1 MSEITYQQA
10 VEQIKNSLDIV
21 DVVSRYVVLKKAG
34 RNYTGL
40 CPFHN
45 EKTPSFVVTPSRQI
59 FKCFGCGEGGDV
71 FTFLMKINNQDFKE
85 VVEEQAFNL
94 GIELSK
100 GSRDTK
106 KYKEE
111 KQRLLDAMEEAKK
124 FFQKNLMKNEAA
136 LEYLEKRGV
145 GEVAIGKFSLGLAPN
160 SSFELK
166 NHLNKLGYTND
177 ELLKAGLLYEKEGNF
192 LDRFK
197 NRIII
202 PITDTSSN
210 TIAFGARAIMAG
222 QNPKYLNSPD
232 SVIYNKSNVLF
243 GLNLAK
249 DFIKQEDAT
258 IIMEGYF
265 DVISA
270 HVAGV
275 QNAVA
280 SCGTALTPQ
289 HIKLIA
295 RYSPSRK
302 IYLAFDSDSAGQ
314 KATKA
319 GAEVIK
325 NIFKS
330 LGDIKQ
336 YDSSYTNDNSN
347 VCEIRVVSQVGGKDP
362 DEFIREFGAQEYK
375 KQIEKAPLL
384 LDYRL
389 NKILETLKDNITPQ
403 EKSEIVLQIAEILS
417 EIQNPVILSDYIKN
431 SAFKLNVEENIL
443 KKQVQSAALKN
454 TDPEAKEVREPVSIK
469 KIENSS
475 DPNYRYK
482 LMEDNLIKLAFV
494 ANSPEKREYFLQ
506 AIKGYKPKNEA
517 NFKIVEAIDKE
528 FSKINNV
535 DELAKKLFLEFYNS
549 KDIQKKLSDEI
560 FSSTEFESLNYENYI
575 QAVNETFERLNNIDD
590 LLKRHELRRKIRDK
604 NLSEDEKMKISTELF
619 KKFETGRMET
629 F

>member
-1 MSEITYQQA
+1 MSEITYGQA

-21 DVVSRYVVLKKAG
+21 DVISKYVVLKKSG
-34 RNYTGL
+34 HNYSGL

-71 FTFLMKINNQDFKE
+71 IAFLMKINNQDFKE
-85 VVEEQAFNL
+85 VIAEQAAVL
-94 GIELSK
+94 GIELPK
-100 GSRDTK
+100 GSKDSSS
-106 KYKEE
+106 KYKQE
-111 KQRLLDAMEEAKK
+111 KERLLNAMDEATKFYHKK
-124 FFQKNLMKNEAA
+124 LLANERA

-145 GEVAIGKFSLGLAPN
+145 GEVAIGKFFLGLAPN
-160 SSFELK
+160 SNFELK
-166 NHLNKLGYTND
+166 EHLREKGYTND
-177 ELLKAGLLYEKEGNF
+177 EMYKAGLLYEKNGDF

-202 PITDTSSN
+202 PIMDVNSN
-210 TIAFGARAIMAG
+210 TIAFGARAIMEG

-232 SVIYNKSNVLF
+232 SSIYNKSNVLF
-243 GLNLAK
+243 GLNRAK
-249 DFIKQEDAT
+249 DYIKQEGSV

-325 NIFKS
+325 NIFSS

-336 YDSSYTNDNSN
+336 YDSSYSDNSDS

-375 KQIEKAPLL
+375 NHIKNAPLF

-389 NKILETLKDNITPQ
+389 NKALEELKNDATPQ
-403 EKSEIVLQIAEILS
+403 QKSITVQQIADILS
-417 EIQNPVILSDYIKN
+417 EIQNPVILSEYIKN
-431 SAFKLNVEENIL
+431 ISFKINLDEEIL
-443 KKQVQSAALKN
+443 KTQIEKSKYKN
-454 TDPEAKEVREPVSIK
+454 ESFEEFEVATPKTQPKYPSK
-469 KIENSS
+469 DLNT
-475 DPNYRYK
+475 RYN
-482 LMEDNLIKLAFV
+482 LMENNLIKLAFV
-494 ANSPEKREYFLQ
+494 ANTPEKKNFYIH
-506 AIKGYKPKNEA
+506 AISTYKAHSEA
-517 NFKIVEAIDKE
+517 NCAIIAAIDKALGE
-528 FSKINNV
+528 INNI
-535 DELAKKLFLEFYNS
+535 DELAKKVFCEFYNN
-549 KDIQKKLSDEI
+549 KDMQKKLSDEI
-560 FSSTEFESLNYENYI
+560 FASAQYENLDYENYI
-575 QAVNETFERLNNIDD
+575 QAVNEIFERLNSISEKLRNYE
-590 LLKRHELRRKIRDK
+590 LKQKIKDST
-604 NLSEDEKMKISTELF
+604 LSESEKRELLF
-619 KKFETGRMET
+619 QQFEANRMET

>member
-1 MSEITYQQA
+1 MSEITYSQA

-21 DVVSRYVVLKKAG
+21 DVISKYVVLKKAG
-34 RNYTGL
+34 HNYSGL

-71 FTFLMKINNQDFKE
+71 LAFLMKINNQNFKE
-85 VVEEQAFNL
+85 VIEEQAAAL
-94 GIELSK
+94 GIELPKSSK
-100 GSRDTK
+100 DSS

-111 KQRLLDAMEEAKK
+111 KERLLGAMDEAMK
-124 FFQKNLMKNEAA
+124 FYHNNLLKNDRA

-145 GEVAIGKFSLGLAPN
+145 GEVAIGKFFLGLAPN
-160 SSFELK
+160 SNFELK
-166 NHLNKLGYTND
+166 EYLREKKYTND
-177 ELLKAGLLYEKEGNF
+177 EMYKAGLLYEKNGDF

-202 PITDTSSN
+202 PIMDVNSN
-210 TIAFGARAIMAG
+210 TIAFGARAIMDG

-232 SVIYNKSNVLF
+232 SSIYNKSSVLF
-243 GLNLAK
+243 GLNRAK
-249 DFIKQEDAT
+249 DYIKQEDSVV
-258 IIMEGYF
+258 IMEGYF

-270 HVAGV
+270 HCAGV

-325 NIFKS
+325 NIFSS

-336 YDSSYTNDNSN
+336 YDSSYSENSDS
-347 VCEIRVVSQVGGKDP
+347 VCEIHVVSQIGGKDP

-375 KQIEKAPLL
+375 KHIQNAPLF

-389 NKILETLKDNITPQ
+389 DKTLKDIKDDITPQ
-403 EKSEIVLQIAEILS
+403 EKSEVVQQIADILS
-417 EIQNPVILSDYIKN
+417 EIQNPVILSDYIRNTSYKIN
-431 SAFKLNVEENIL
+431 IDEEIL
-443 KKQVQSAALKN
+443 KNQVQKAKRKAMLPQGEVDISQNVQKTSNRAAKDLN
-454 TDPEAKEVREPVSIK
+454 T
-469 KIENSS
+469 
-475 DPNYRYK
+475 RYT
-482 LMEDNLIKLAFV
+482 LMENNLIKLAFV
-494 ANSPEKREYFLQ
+494 ANTPEKRNFYSH
-506 AIKGYKPKNEA
+506 AISTYKPKNEA
-517 NFKIVEAIDKE
+517 NLKIITSIDNALRE
-528 FSKINNV
+528 VNNI
-535 DELAKKLFLEFYNS
+535 DELAKKLFCEFYNS
-549 KDIQKKLSDEI
+549 TDIQQKLSDEI
-560 FSSTEFESLNYENYI
+560 FSSTEYENLNYENYI
-575 QAVNETFERLNNIDD
+575 QAVNETFERLNNIDNK
-590 LLKRHELRRKIRDK
+590 LKKHELRQKIKDK
-604 NLSEDEKMKISTELF
+604 SLSEDEKLKILF
-619 KKFETGRMET
+619 KQFEANRMET
-629 F
+629 P

>member
-1 MSEITYQQA
+1 MSEITYGQA

-21 DVVSRYVVLKKAG
+21 DVISKYVVLKKSG
-34 RNYTGL
+34 HNYSGL

-71 FTFLMKINNQDFKE
+71 IAFLMKINNQDFKE
-85 VVEEQAFNL
+85 VIAEQAAVL
-94 GIELSK
+94 VIELPK
-100 GSRDTK
+100 GSKDSSS
-106 KYKEE
+106 KYKQE
-111 KQRLLDAMEEAKK
+111 KERLLNAMDEATKFYHKK
-124 FFQKNLMKNEAA
+124 LLANERA

-145 GEVAIGKFSLGLAPN
+145 GEVAIGKFFLGLAPN
-160 SSFELK
+160 SNFELK
-166 NHLNKLGYTND
+166 EHLREKGYTND
-177 ELLKAGLLYEKEGNF
+177 EMYKAGLLYEKNGDF

-202 PITDTSSN
+202 PIMDVNSN
-210 TIAFGARAIMAG
+210 TIAFGARAIMEG

-232 SVIYNKSNVLF
+232 SSIYNKSNVLF
-243 GLNLAK
+243 GLNRAK
-249 DFIKQEDAT
+249 DYIKQEDSV

-325 NIFKS
+325 NIFSS

-336 YDSSYTNDNSN
+336 YDSSYSDNSDS

-375 KQIEKAPLL
+375 NHIKNAPLF

-389 NKILETLKDNITPQ
+389 NKALEELKNDATPQ
-403 EKSEIVLQIAEILS
+403 QKSITVQQIADILS
-417 EIQNPVILSDYIKN
+417 EIQNPVILSEYIKN
-431 SAFKLNVEENIL
+431 ISFKINLDEEIL
-443 KKQVQSAALKN
+443 KTQIEKSKYKN
-454 TDPEAKEVREPVSIK
+454 ESFEEFEVATPKTQPKYPSK
-469 KIENSS
+469 DLNT
-475 DPNYRYK
+475 RYN
-482 LMEDNLIKLAFV
+482 LMENNLIKLAFV
-494 ANSPEKREYFLQ
+494 ANTPEKKNFYIH
-506 AIKGYKPKNEA
+506 AISTYKAHSEA
-517 NFKIVEAIDKE
+517 NCAIIAAIDKALGE
-528 FSKINNV
+528 INNI
-535 DELAKKLFLEFYNS
+535 DELAKKVFCEFYNN
-549 KDIQKKLSDEI
+549 KDMQKKLSDEI
-560 FSSTEFESLNYENYI
+560 FASAQYENLDYENYI
-575 QAVNETFERLNNIDD
+575 QAVNEIFERLNSISEKLRNYE
-590 LLKRHELRRKIRDK
+590 LKQKIKDST
-604 NLSEDEKMKISTELF
+604 LSESEKRELLF
-619 KKFETGRMET
+619 QQFEANRMET

>member
-1 MSEITYQQA
+1 MSEITYGQA

-21 DVVSRYVVLKKAG
+21 DVISKYVVLKKSG
-34 RNYTGL
+34 HNYSGL

-71 FTFLMKINNQDFKE
+71 IAFLMKINNQDFKE
-85 VVEEQAFNL
+85 VIAEQAAVL
-94 GIELSK
+94 GIELPK
-100 GSRDTK
+100 GSKDSSS
-106 KYKEE
+106 KYKQE
-111 KQRLLDAMEEAKK
+111 KERLLNVMDEATKFYHKK
-124 FFQKNLMKNEAA
+124 LLANERA

-145 GEVAIGKFSLGLAPN
+145 GEVAIGKFFLGLAPN
-160 SSFELK
+160 SNFELK
-166 NHLNKLGYTND
+166 EHLREKGYTND
-177 ELLKAGLLYEKEGNF
+177 EMYKAGLLYEKNGDF

-202 PITDTSSN
+202 PIMDVNSN
-210 TIAFGARAIMAG
+210 TIAFGARAIMEG

-232 SVIYNKSNVLF
+232 SSIYNKSNVLF
-243 GLNLAK
+243 GLNRAK
-249 DFIKQEDAT
+249 DYIKQEDSV

-325 NIFKS
+325 NIFS
-330 LGDIKQ
+330 NLGDIKQ
-336 YDSSYTNDNSN
+336 YDSSYSDNSDS

-375 KQIEKAPLL
+375 NHIKNAPLF

-389 NKILETLKDNITPQ
+389 NKALEELKNDATPQ
-403 EKSEIVLQIAEILS
+403 QKSITVQQIADILS
-417 EIQNPVILSDYIKN
+417 EIQNPVILSEYIKN
-431 SAFKLNVEENIL
+431 ISFKINLDEEIL
-443 KKQVQSAALKN
+443 KTQIEKSKYKN
-454 TDPEAKEVREPVSIK
+454 ESFEEFEVATPKTQPKYPSK
-469 KIENSS
+469 DLNT
-475 DPNYRYK
+475 RYN
-482 LMEDNLIKLAFV
+482 LMENNLIKLAFV
-494 ANSPEKREYFLQ
+494 ANTPEKKNFYIH
-506 AIKGYKPKNEA
+506 AISTYKAHSEA
-517 NFKIVEAIDKE
+517 NCAIIAAIDKALGE
-528 FSKINNV
+528 INNI
-535 DELAKKLFLEFYNS
+535 DELAKKVFCEFYNN
-549 KDIQKKLSDEI
+549 KDMQKKLSDEI
-560 FSSTEFESLNYENYI
+560 FASAQYENLDYENYI
-575 QAVNETFERLNNIDD
+575 QAVNEIFERLNSISEKLRNYE
-590 LLKRHELRRKIRDK
+590 LKQKIKDST
-604 NLSEDEKMKISTELF
+604 LSESEKRELLF
-619 KKFETGRMET
+619 QQFEANRMET

>member
-1 MSEITYQQA
+1 MSEISYSRA

-21 DVVSRYVVLKKAG
+21 DVISKYVVLKKAG
-34 RNYTGL
+34 HNYSGL

-71 FTFLMKINNQDFKE
+71 LAFLMKINNQNFKE
-85 VVEEQAFNL
+85 VIEEQAAAL
-94 GIELSK
+94 GIELPRASK
-100 GSRDTK
+100 DSL

-111 KQRLLDAMEEAKK
+111 KERLLGAMDEAMK
-124 FFQKNLMKNEAA
+124 FYHQNLLKNERA

-145 GEVAIGKFSLGLAPN
+145 TEVAIGKFFLGLAPN
-160 SSFELK
+160 SNFELK
-166 NHLNKLGYTND
+166 EYLREKKYTND
-177 ELLKAGLLYEKEGNF
+177 EMYKAGLLYEKNGDF

-202 PITDTSSN
+202 PIMDINSN
-210 TIAFGARAIMAG
+210 TIAFGARAIMEG

-232 SVIYNKSNVLF
+232 STIYNKSSVLF
-243 GLNLAK
+243 GLNRAK
-249 DFIKQEDAT
+249 DYIKQEDSI

-270 HVAGV
+270 HCAGV

-314 KATKA
+314 KATNA

-325 NIFKS
+325 NIFAN

-336 YDSSYTNDNSN
+336 YDSSYGDNENS
-347 VCEIRVVSQVGGKDP
+347 VCEIHVVSQVGGKDP

-375 KQIEKAPLL
+375 NHIKNAPLF

-389 NKILETLKDNITPQ
+389 NKELEQISPDITPQ
-403 EKSEIVLQIAEILS
+403 EKSEKVQQIADILS
-417 EIQNPVILSDYIKN
+417 EIQNPVILSDYTRNTSYKLNIEEEILKNQVQKAKYKN
-431 SAFKLNVEENIL
+431 SMPDEEYSSNPVQKTPNRQAKDLN
-443 KKQVQSAALKN
+443 
-454 TDPEAKEVREPVSIK
+454 T
-469 KIENSS
+469 
-475 DPNYRYK
+475 RYT
-482 LMEDNLIKLAFV
+482 LMENNLIKLAFV
-494 ANSPEKREYFLQ
+494 ANTPEKRNFYSH
-506 AIKGYKPKNEA
+506 AISAYKAKDEA
-517 NFKIVEAIDKE
+517 NFKIITSIDNALRE
-528 FSKINNV
+528 VNNI
-535 DELAKKLFLEFYNS
+535 DELAKKLFCEFYNS
-549 KDIQKKLSDEI
+549 TDIQQKLSDEI
-560 FSSTEFESLNYENYI
+560 FSSAEYENLDYENYI
-575 QAVNETFERLNNIDD
+575 QAVNETFERLNNINSR
-590 LLKRHELRRKIRDK
+590 LKKHELRQKIKDK
-604 NLSEDEKMKISTELF
+604 SLSEDEKLKILF
-619 KKFETGRMET
+619 KQFEANRMET
-629 F
+629 L

>member
-1 MSEITYQQA
+1 MSEISYSRA

-21 DVVSRYVVLKKAG
+21 DVISKYVVLKKAG
-34 RNYTGL
+34 HNYSGL

-71 FTFLMKINNQDFKE
+71 LAFLMKINNQNFKE
-85 VVEEQAFNL
+85 VIEEQAAAL
-94 GIELSK
+94 GIELPRASK
-100 GSRDTK
+100 DSL

-111 KQRLLDAMEEAKK
+111 KERLLGAMDEAMK
-124 FFQKNLMKNEAA
+124 FYHQNLLKNERA

-145 GEVAIGKFSLGLAPN
+145 TEVAIGKFFLGLAPN
-160 SSFELK
+160 SNFELK
-166 NHLNKLGYTND
+166 EYLREKKYTND
-177 ELLKAGLLYEKEGNF
+177 EMYKAGLLYEKNGDF

-202 PITDTSSN
+202 PIMDINSN
-210 TIAFGARAIMAG
+210 TIAFGARAIMEG

-232 SVIYNKSNVLF
+232 STIYNKSSVLF
-243 GLNLAK
+243 GLNRAK
-249 DFIKQEDAT
+249 DYIKQEDSV

-270 HVAGV
+270 HCAGV

-314 KATKA
+314 KATNA

-325 NIFKS
+325 NIFAN

-336 YDSSYTNDNSN
+336 YDSSYGDNENS
-347 VCEIRVVSQVGGKDP
+347 VCEIHVVSQVGGKDP

-375 KQIEKAPLL
+375 NHIKNAPLF

-389 NKILETLKDNITPQ
+389 NKELEQISPDITPQ
-403 EKSEIVLQIAEILS
+403 EKSEKVQQIADILS
-417 EIQNPVILSDYIKN
+417 EIQNPVILSDYIRNTSYKLNIEEEILKNQVQKAKYKN
-431 SAFKLNVEENIL
+431 SMPDEEYSSNPVQKTPSRQAKDLN
-443 KKQVQSAALKN
+443 
-454 TDPEAKEVREPVSIK
+454 T
-469 KIENSS
+469 
-475 DPNYRYK
+475 RYT
-482 LMEDNLIKLAFV
+482 LMENNLIKLAFV
-494 ANSPEKREYFLQ
+494 ANTPEKRNFYSH
-506 AIKGYKPKNEA
+506 AISAYKAKDEA
-517 NFKIVEAIDKE
+517 NFKIITSIDNALRE
-528 FSKINNV
+528 VNNI
-535 DELAKKLFLEFYNS
+535 DELAKKLFCEFYNS
-549 KDIQKKLSDEI
+549 TDIQQKLSDEI
-560 FSSTEFESLNYENYI
+560 FSSAEYENLDYENYI
-575 QAVNETFERLNNIDD
+575 QAVNETFERLNNINDR
-590 LLKRHELRRKIRDK
+590 LKKHELRQKIKDK
-604 NLSEDEKMKISTELF
+604 SLSEDEKLKILF
-619 KKFETGRMET
+619 KQFEANRMET
-629 F
+629 L

>member
-1 MSEITYQQA
+1 MSEITYGQA

-21 DVVSRYVVLKKAG
+21 DVISKYVVLKKSG
-34 RNYTGL
+34 HNYSGL

-71 FTFLMKINNQDFKE
+71 IAFLMKINNQDFKE
-85 VVEEQAFNL
+85 VIAEQAAVL
-94 GIELSK
+94 GIELPK
-100 GSRDTK
+100 GSKDSSS
-106 KYKEE
+106 KYKQE
-111 KQRLLDAMEEAKK
+111 KERLLNAMDEATKFYHKK
-124 FFQKNLMKNEAA
+124 LLANERA

-145 GEVAIGKFSLGLAPN
+145 GEVAIGKFFLGLAPN
-160 SSFELK
+160 SNFELK
-166 NHLNKLGYTND
+166 EHLREKGYTND
-177 ELLKAGLLYEKEGNF
+177 EMYKAGLLYEKNGDF

-202 PITDTSSN
+202 PIMDVNSN
-210 TIAFGARAIMAG
+210 TIAFGARAIMEG

-232 SVIYNKSNVLF
+232 SSIYNKSNVLF
-243 GLNLAK
+243 GLNRAK
-249 DFIKQEDAT
+249 DYIKQEDSV

-325 NIFKS
+325 NIFSS

-336 YDSSYTNDNSN
+336 YDSSYSDNSDS

-375 KQIEKAPLL
+375 NHIKNAPLF

-389 NKILETLKDNITPQ
+389 NKALEELKNDATPQ
-403 EKSEIVLQIAEILS
+403 QKSITVQQIADILS
-417 EIQNPVILSDYIKN
+417 EIQNPVILSEYIKN
-431 SAFKLNVEENIL
+431 ISFKINLDEEIL
-443 KKQVQSAALKN
+443 KTQIEKSKYKN
-454 TDPEAKEVREPVSIK
+454 ESFEKFEVATPKTQPKYPSK
-469 KIENSS
+469 DLNT
-475 DPNYRYK
+475 RYN
-482 LMEDNLIKLAFV
+482 LMENNLIKLAFV
-494 ANSPEKREYFLQ
+494 ANTPEKKNFYIH
-506 AIKGYKPKNEA
+506 AISTYKAHSEA
-517 NFKIVEAIDKE
+517 NCAIIAAIDKAFGE
-528 FSKINNV
+528 INNI
-535 DELAKKLFLEFYNS
+535 DELAKKVFCEFYNN
-549 KDIQKKLSDEI
+549 KDMQKKLSDEI
-560 FSSTEFESLNYENYI
+560 FASAQYENLDYENYI
-575 QAVNETFERLNNIDD
+575 QAVNEIFERLNSISEKLRNYE
-590 LLKRHELRRKIRDK
+590 LKQKIKDST
-604 NLSEDEKMKISTELF
+604 LSESEKRELLF
-619 KKFETGRMET
+619 QQFEANRMET

>member
-1 MSEITYQQA
+1 MSEISYSRA

-21 DVVSRYVVLKKAG
+21 DVISKYVVLKKAG
-34 RNYTGL
+34 HNYSGL

-71 FTFLMKINNQDFKE
+71 LAFLMKINNQNFKE
-85 VVEEQAFNL
+85 VIEEQAAAL
-94 GIELSK
+94 GIELPRASK
-100 GSRDTK
+100 DSL

-111 KQRLLDAMEEAKK
+111 KERLLGAMDEAMK
-124 FFQKNLMKNEAA
+124 FYHQNLLKNERA

-145 GEVAIGKFSLGLAPN
+145 TEVAIGKFFLGLAPN
-160 SSFELK
+160 SNFELK
-166 NHLNKLGYTND
+166 EYLREKKYTND
-177 ELLKAGLLYEKEGNF
+177 EMYKAGLLYEKNGDF

-202 PITDTSSN
+202 PIMDINSN
-210 TIAFGARAIMAG
+210 TIAFGARAIMEG

-232 SVIYNKSNVLF
+232 STIYNKSSVLF
-243 GLNLAK
+243 GLNRAK
-249 DFIKQEDAT
+249 DYIKQEDSV

-270 HVAGV
+270 HCAGV

-314 KATKA
+314 KATNA

-325 NIFKS
+325 NIFAN

-336 YDSSYTNDNSN
+336 YDSSYGDNENS
-347 VCEIRVVSQVGGKDP
+347 VCEIHVVSQVGGKDP

-375 KQIEKAPLL
+375 NHIKNAPLF

-389 NKILETLKDNITPQ
+389 NKELEQISPDITPQ
-403 EKSEIVLQIAEILS
+403 EKSEKVQQIADILS
-417 EIQNPVILSDYIKN
+417 EIQNPVILSDYIRNTSYKLNIEEEILKNQVQKAKYKN
-431 SAFKLNVEENIL
+431 SMPDEEYSSNPVQKTPSRQAKDLN
-443 KKQVQSAALKN
+443 
-454 TDPEAKEVREPVSIK
+454 T
-469 KIENSS
+469 
-475 DPNYRYK
+475 RYT
-482 LMEDNLIKLAFV
+482 LMENNLIKLAFV
-494 ANSPEKREYFLQ
+494 ANTPEKRNFYSH
-506 AIKGYKPKNEA
+506 AISAYKAKDEA
-517 NFKIVEAIDKE
+517 NFKIITSIDNALRE
-528 FSKINNV
+528 VNNI
-535 DELAKKLFLEFYNS
+535 DELAKKLFCEFYNS
-549 KDIQKKLSDEI
+549 TDIQQKLSDEI
-560 FSSTEFESLNYENYI
+560 FSSAEYENLDYENYI
-575 QAVNETFERLNNIDD
+575 QAVNETFERLNNINNR
-590 LLKRHELRRKIRDK
+590 LKKHELRQKIKDK
-604 NLSEDEKMKISTELF
+604 SLSEDEKLKILF
-619 KKFETGRMET
+619 KQFEANRMET
-629 F
+629 L

>member
-1 MSEITYQQA
+1 MSEITYGQA

-21 DVVSRYVVLKKAG
+21 DVISKYVVLKKSG
-34 RNYTGL
+34 HNYSGL

-71 FTFLMKINNQDFKE
+71 IAFLMKINNQDFKE
-85 VVEEQAFNL
+85 VIEEQAAVL
-94 GIELSK
+94 GIELPK
-100 GSRDTK
+100 GSKDSSS
-106 KYKEE
+106 KYKQE
-111 KQRLLDAMEEAKK
+111 KEHLLNAMDEATKFYHKK
-124 FFQKNLMKNEAA
+124 LLANERA

-145 GEVAIGKFSLGLAPN
+145 GEVAIGKFFLGLAPN
-160 SSFELK
+160 SNFELK
-166 NHLNKLGYTND
+166 EHLREKGYTND
-177 ELLKAGLLYEKEGNF
+177 EMYKAGLLYEKNGDF

-202 PITDTSSN
+202 PIMDVNSN
-210 TIAFGARAIMAG
+210 TIAFGARAIMEG

-232 SVIYNKSNVLF
+232 SSIYNKSNVLF
-243 GLNLAK
+243 GLNRAK
-249 DFIKQEDAT
+249 DYIKQEDSV

-325 NIFKS
+325 NIFSS

-336 YDSSYTNDNSN
+336 YDSSYSDNSDS

-375 KQIEKAPLL
+375 NHIKNAPLF

-389 NKILETLKDNITPQ
+389 NKALEELKNDATPQ
-403 EKSEIVLQIAEILS
+403 QKSITVQQIADILS
-417 EIQNPVILSDYIKN
+417 EIQNPVILSEYIKN
-431 SAFKLNVEENIL
+431 ISFKINLDEEIL
-443 KKQVQSAALKN
+443 KTQIEKSKYKN
-454 TDPEAKEVREPVSIK
+454 ESFEEFEVATPKTQPKYPSK
-469 KIENSS
+469 DLNT
-475 DPNYRYK
+475 RYN
-482 LMEDNLIKLAFV
+482 LMENNLIKLAFV
-494 ANSPEKREYFLQ
+494 ANTPEKKNFYIH
-506 AIKGYKPKNEA
+506 AISTYKAHSEA
-517 NFKIVEAIDKE
+517 NCAIIAAIDKALGE
-528 FSKINNV
+528 INNI
-535 DELAKKLFLEFYNS
+535 DELAKKVFCEFYNN
-549 KDIQKKLSDEI
+549 KDMQKKLSDEI
-560 FSSTEFESLNYENYI
+560 FASAQYENLDYENYI
-575 QAVNETFERLNNIDD
+575 QAVNEIFERLNSISEKLRNYE
-590 LLKRHELRRKIRDK
+590 LKQKIKDST
-604 NLSEDEKMKISTELF
+604 LSESEKRELLF
-619 KKFETGRMET
+619 QQFEANRMET

>member
-1 MSEITYQQA
+1 MSEISYSRA

-21 DVVSRYVVLKKAG
+21 DVISKYVVLKKAG
-34 RNYTGL
+34 HNYSGL

-71 FTFLMKINNQDFKE
+71 LAFLMKINNQNFKE
-85 VVEEQAFNL
+85 VIEEQAAAL
-94 GIELSK
+94 GIELPRASK
-100 GSRDTK
+100 DSL

-111 KQRLLDAMEEAKK
+111 KERLLGAMDEAMK
-124 FFQKNLMKNEAA
+124 FYHQNLLKNERA

-145 GEVAIGKFSLGLAPN
+145 TEVAIGKFFLGLAPN
-160 SSFELK
+160 SNFELK
-166 NHLNKLGYTND
+166 EYLREKKYTND
-177 ELLKAGLLYEKEGNF
+177 EMYKAGLLYEKNGDF

-202 PITDTSSN
+202 PIMDINSN
-210 TIAFGARAIMAG
+210 TIAFGARAIMEG

-232 SVIYNKSNVLF
+232 STIYNKSSVLF
-243 GLNLAK
+243 GLNRAK
-249 DFIKQEDAT
+249 DYIKQEDSV

-270 HVAGV
+270 HCAGV

-314 KATKA
+314 KATNA

-325 NIFKS
+325 NIFAN

-336 YDSSYTNDNSN
+336 YDSSYGDNENS
-347 VCEIRVVSQVGGKDP
+347 VCEIHVVSQVGGKDP

-375 KQIEKAPLL
+375 NHIKNAPLF

-389 NKILETLKDNITPQ
+389 NKELEQISPDITPQ
-403 EKSEIVLQIAEILS
+403 EKSEKVQQIADILS
-417 EIQNPVILSDYIKN
+417 EIQNPVILSDYIRNTSYKLNIEEEILKNQVQKAKYKN
-431 SAFKLNVEENIL
+431 SMPDEEYSSNPVQKTPSRQAKDLN
-443 KKQVQSAALKN
+443 
-454 TDPEAKEVREPVSIK
+454 T
-469 KIENSS
+469 
-475 DPNYRYK
+475 RYT
-482 LMEDNLIKLAFV
+482 LMENNLIKLAFV
-494 ANSPEKREYFLQ
+494 ANTPEKRNFYSH
-506 AIKGYKPKNEA
+506 AISAYKAKDEA
-517 NFKIVEAIDKE
+517 NFKIITSIDNALRE
-528 FSKINNV
+528 VNNI
-535 DELAKKLFLEFYNS
+535 DELAKKLFCEFYNS
-549 KDIQKKLSDEI
+549 TDIQQKLSDEI
-560 FSSTEFESLNYENYI
+560 FSSTEYENLDYENYI
-575 QAVNETFERLNNIDD
+575 QAVNETFERLNNINDR
-590 LLKRHELRRKIRDK
+590 LKKHELRQKIKDK
-604 NLSEDEKMKISTELF
+604 SLSEDEKLKILF
-619 KKFETGRMET
+619 KQFEANRMET
-629 F
+629 L

>member
-1 MSEITYQQA
+1 MSEITYGQA

-21 DVVSRYVVLKKAG
+21 DVISKYVVLKKSG
-34 RNYTGL
+34 HNYSGL

-71 FTFLMKINNQDFKE
+71 IAFLMKINNQDFKE
-85 VVEEQAFNL
+85 VIAEQAAAL
-94 GIELSK
+94 GIELPK
-100 GSRDTK
+100 GSKDSSS
-106 KYKEE
+106 KYKQE
-111 KQRLLDAMEEAKK
+111 KERLLNAMDEATKFYHKK
-124 FFQKNLMKNEAA
+124 LLANERA

-145 GEVAIGKFSLGLAPN
+145 GEVAIGKFFLGLAPN
-160 SSFELK
+160 SNFELK
-166 NHLNKLGYTND
+166 EHLREKGYTND
-177 ELLKAGLLYEKEGNF
+177 EMYKAGLLYEKNGDF

-202 PITDTSSN
+202 PIMDVNSN
-210 TIAFGARAIMAG
+210 TIAFGARAIMEG

-232 SVIYNKSNVLF
+232 SSIYNKSNVLF
-243 GLNLAK
+243 GLNRAK
-249 DFIKQEDAT
+249 DYIKQEDSV

-325 NIFKS
+325 NIFSS

-336 YDSSYTNDNSN
+336 YDSSYSDNSDS

-375 KQIEKAPLL
+375 NHIKNAPLF

-389 NKILETLKDNITPQ
+389 NKALEELKNDATPQ
-403 EKSEIVLQIAEILS
+403 QKSITVQQIADILS
-417 EIQNPVILSDYIKN
+417 EIQNPVILSEYIKN
-431 SAFKLNVEENIL
+431 ISFKINLDEEIL
-443 KKQVQSAALKN
+443 KTQ
-454 TDPEAKEVREPVSIK
+454 IK
-469 KIENSS
+469 KSKYKNESFEEFEVATPKTQPKYPSKDLNT
-475 DPNYRYK
+475 RYN
-482 LMEDNLIKLAFV
+482 LMENNLIKLAFV
-494 ANSPEKREYFLQ
+494 ANTPEKKNFYIH
-506 AIKGYKPKNEA
+506 AISTYKAHSEA
-517 NFKIVEAIDKE
+517 NCAIIAAIDKALGE
-528 FSKINNV
+528 INNI
-535 DELAKKLFLEFYNS
+535 DELAKKVFCEFYNN
-549 KDIQKKLSDEI
+549 KDMQKKLSDEI
-560 FSSTEFESLNYENYI
+560 FASAQYENLDYENYI
-575 QAVNETFERLNNIDD
+575 QAVNEIFERLNSISEKLRNYE
-590 LLKRHELRRKIRDK
+590 LKQKIKDST
-604 NLSEDEKMKISTELF
+604 LSESEKRELLF
-619 KKFETGRMET
+619 QQFEANRMET

>member
-1 MSEITYQQA
+1 MSEISYSRA

-21 DVVSRYVVLKKAG
+21 DVISKYVVLKKAG
-34 RNYTGL
+34 HNYSGL

-71 FTFLMKINNQDFKE
+71 LAFLMKINNQNFKE
-85 VVEEQAFNL
+85 VIEEQAAAL
-94 GIELSK
+94 GIELPRASK
-100 GSRDTK
+100 DSL

-111 KQRLLDAMEEAKK
+111 KERLLGAMDEAMK
-124 FFQKNLMKNEAA
+124 FYHQNLLKNERA

-145 GEVAIGKFSLGLAPN
+145 TEVAIGKFFLGLAPN
-160 SSFELK
+160 SNFELK
-166 NHLNKLGYTND
+166 EYLREKKYTND
-177 ELLKAGLLYEKEGNF
+177 EMYKAGLLYEKNGDF

-202 PITDTSSN
+202 PIMDINSN
-210 TIAFGARAIMAG
+210 TIAFGARAIMEG

-232 SVIYNKSNVLF
+232 STIYNKSSVLF
-243 GLNLAK
+243 GLNRAK
-249 DFIKQEDAT
+249 DYIKQEDSV

-270 HVAGV
+270 HCAGV

-314 KATKA
+314 KATNA

-325 NIFKS
+325 NIFAN

-336 YDSSYTNDNSN
+336 YDSSYGDNENS
-347 VCEIRVVSQVGGKDP
+347 VCEIHVVSQVGGKDP

-375 KQIEKAPLL
+375 NHIKNAPLF

-389 NKILETLKDNITPQ
+389 NKELEQISPDITPQ
-403 EKSEIVLQIAEILS
+403 EKSEKVQQIADILS
-417 EIQNPVILSDYIKN
+417 EIQNPVILSDYIRNTSYKLNIEEEILKNQVQKAKYKN
-431 SAFKLNVEENIL
+431 SMPDEEYSSNTVQKTPNRQAKDLN
-443 KKQVQSAALKN
+443 
-454 TDPEAKEVREPVSIK
+454 T
-469 KIENSS
+469 
-475 DPNYRYK
+475 RYT
-482 LMEDNLIKLAFV
+482 LMENNLIKLAFV
-494 ANSPEKREYFLQ
+494 ANTPEKRNFYSH
-506 AIKGYKPKNEA
+506 AISAYKAKDEA
-517 NFKIVEAIDKE
+517 NFKIITSIDNALRE
-528 FSKINNV
+528 VNNI
-535 DELAKKLFLEFYNS
+535 DELAKKLFCEFYNS
-549 KDIQKKLSDEI
+549 TDIQQKLSDEI
-560 FSSTEFESLNYENYI
+560 FSSAEYENLDYENYI
-575 QAVNETFERLNNIDD
+575 QAVNETFERLNNINNR
-590 LLKRHELRRKIRDK
+590 LKKHELRQKIKDK
-604 NLSEDEKMKISTELF
+604 SLSEDEKLKILF
-619 KKFETGRMET
+619 KQFEANRMET
-629 F
+629 L

>member
-1 MSEITYQQA
+1 MSEISYSRA

-21 DVVSRYVVLKKAG
+21 DVISKYVVLKKAG
-34 RNYTGL
+34 HNYSGL

-71 FTFLMKINNQDFKE
+71 LAFLMKINNQNFKE
-85 VVEEQAFNL
+85 VIEEQAAAL
-94 GIELSK
+94 GIELPRASK
-100 GSRDTK
+100 DSL

-111 KQRLLDAMEEAKK
+111 KERLLGAMDEAMK
-124 FFQKNLMKNEAA
+124 FYHQNLLKNERA

-145 GEVAIGKFSLGLAPN
+145 TEVAIGKFFLGLAPN
-160 SSFELK
+160 SNFELK
-166 NHLNKLGYTND
+166 EYLREKKYTND
-177 ELLKAGLLYEKEGNF
+177 EMYKAGLLYEKNGDF

-202 PITDTSSN
+202 PIMDINSN
-210 TIAFGARAIMAG
+210 TIAFGARAIMEG

-232 SVIYNKSNVLF
+232 STIYNKSSVLF
-243 GLNLAK
+243 GLNRAK
-249 DFIKQEDAT
+249 DYIKQEDSV

-270 HVAGV
+270 HCAGV

-314 KATKA
+314 KATNA

-325 NIFKS
+325 NIFAN

-336 YDSSYTNDNSN
+336 YDSSYGDNENS
-347 VCEIRVVSQVGGKDP
+347 VCEIHVVSQVGGKDP

-375 KQIEKAPLL
+375 NHIKNAPLF

-389 NKILETLKDNITPQ
+389 NKELEQISPDITPQ
-403 EKSEIVLQIAEILS
+403 EKSEKVQQIADILS
-417 EIQNPVILSDYIKN
+417 EIQNPVILSDYIRNTSYKLNIEEEILKNQVQKAKYKN
-431 SAFKLNVEENIL
+431 SMPDEEYSSNPVQKTPNRQAKDLN
-443 KKQVQSAALKN
+443 
-454 TDPEAKEVREPVSIK
+454 T
-469 KIENSS
+469 
-475 DPNYRYK
+475 RYT
-482 LMEDNLIKLAFV
+482 LMENNLIKLAFV
-494 ANSPEKREYFLQ
+494 ANTPEKRNFYSH
-506 AIKGYKPKNEA
+506 AISAYKAKDEA
-517 NFKIVEAIDKE
+517 NFKIITSIDNALRE
-528 FSKINNV
+528 VNNI
-535 DELAKKLFLEFYNS
+535 DELAKKLFCEFYNS
-549 KDIQKKLSDEI
+549 TDIQQKLSDEI
-560 FSSTEFESLNYENYI
+560 FSSTEYENLDYENYI
-575 QAVNETFERLNNIDD
+575 QAVNETFERLNNINNR
-590 LLKRHELRRKIRDK
+590 LKKHELRQKIKDK
-604 NLSEDEKMKISTELF
+604 SLSEDEKLKILF
-619 KKFETGRMET
+619 KQFEANRMET
-629 F
+629 L

>member
-1 MSEITYQQA
+1 MSEISYSRA

-21 DVVSRYVVLKKAG
+21 DVISKYVVLKKAG
-34 RNYTGL
+34 HNYSGL

-71 FTFLMKINNQDFKE
+71 LAFLMKINNQNFKE
-85 VVEEQAFNL
+85 VIEEQAAAL
-94 GIELSK
+94 GIELPRASK
-100 GSRDTK
+100 DSL

-111 KQRLLDAMEEAKK
+111 KERLLGAMDEAMK
-124 FFQKNLMKNEAA
+124 FYHQNLLKNERA

-145 GEVAIGKFSLGLAPN
+145 TEVAIGKFFLGLAPN
-160 SSFELK
+160 SNFELK
-166 NHLNKLGYTND
+166 EYLREKKYTND
-177 ELLKAGLLYEKEGNF
+177 EMYKAGLLYEKNGDF

-202 PITDTSSN
+202 PIMDINSN
-210 TIAFGARAIMAG
+210 TIAFGARAIMEG

-232 SVIYNKSNVLF
+232 STIYNKSSVLF
-243 GLNLAK
+243 GLNRAK
-249 DFIKQEDAT
+249 DYIKQEDSV

-270 HVAGV
+270 HCAGV

-314 KATKA
+314 KATNA

-325 NIFKS
+325 NIFAN

-336 YDSSYTNDNSN
+336 YDSSYGDNENS
-347 VCEIRVVSQVGGKDP
+347 VCEIHVVSQVGGKDP

-375 KQIEKAPLL
+375 NHIKNAPLF

-389 NKILETLKDNITPQ
+389 NKELEQISPDITPQ
-403 EKSEIVLQIAEILS
+403 EKSEKVQQIADILS
-417 EIQNPVILSDYIKN
+417 EIQNPVILSDYTRNTSYKLNIEEEILKNQVQKAKYKN
-431 SAFKLNVEENIL
+431 SMPDEEYSSNPVQKTPNRQAKDLN
-443 KKQVQSAALKN
+443 
-454 TDPEAKEVREPVSIK
+454 T
-469 KIENSS
+469 
-475 DPNYRYK
+475 RYT
-482 LMEDNLIKLAFV
+482 LMENNLIKLAFV
-494 ANSPEKREYFLQ
+494 ANTPEKRNFYSH
-506 AIKGYKPKNEA
+506 AISAYKAKDEA
-517 NFKIVEAIDKE
+517 NFKIITSIDNALRE
-528 FSKINNV
+528 VNNI
-535 DELAKKLFLEFYNS
+535 DELAKKLFCEFYNS
-549 KDIQKKLSDEI
+549 TDIQQKLSDEI
-560 FSSTEFESLNYENYI
+560 FSSAEYENLDYENYI
-575 QAVNETFERLNNIDD
+575 QAVNETFERLNNINDR
-590 LLKRHELRRKIRDK
+590 LKKHELRQKIKDK
-604 NLSEDEKMKISTELF
+604 SLSEDEKLKILF
-619 KKFETGRMET
+619 KQFEANRMET
-629 F
+629 L

>member
-1 MSEITYQQA
+1 MSEITYGQA

-21 DVVSRYVVLKKAG
+21 DVISKYVVLKKSG
-34 RNYTGL
+34 HNYSGL

-71 FTFLMKINNQDFKE
+71 IAFLMKINNQDFKE
-85 VVEEQAFNL
+85 VIAEQAAVL
-94 GIELSK
+94 GIELPK
-100 GSRDTK
+100 GSKDSSS
-106 KYKEE
+106 KYKQE
-111 KQRLLDAMEEAKK
+111 KERLLNAMDEATKFYHKK
-124 FFQKNLMKNEAA
+124 LLANERA

-145 GEVAIGKFSLGLAPN
+145 GEVAIGKFFLGLAPN
-160 SSFELK
+160 SNFELK
-166 NHLNKLGYTND
+166 EHLREKGYTND
-177 ELLKAGLLYEKEGNF
+177 EMYKAGLLYEKNGDF

-202 PITDTSSN
+202 PIMDVNSN
-210 TIAFGARAIMAG
+210 TIAFGARAIMEG
-222 QNPKYLNSPD
+222 QNPKYLTSPD
-232 SVIYNKSNVLF
+232 SSIYNKSNVLF
-243 GLNLAK
+243 GLNRAK
-249 DFIKQEDAT
+249 DYIKQEDSV

-325 NIFKS
+325 NIFSS

-336 YDSSYTNDNSN
+336 YDSSYSDNSDS

-375 KQIEKAPLL
+375 NHIKNAPLF

-389 NKILETLKDNITPQ
+389 NKALEELKNDATPQ
-403 EKSEIVLQIAEILS
+403 QKSITVQQIADILS
-417 EIQNPVILSDYIKN
+417 EIQNPVILSEYIKN
-431 SAFKLNVEENIL
+431 ISFKINLDEEIL
-443 KKQVQSAALKN
+443 KTQIEKSKYKN
-454 TDPEAKEVREPVSIK
+454 ESFEEFEVATPKTQPKYPSK
-469 KIENSS
+469 DLNT
-475 DPNYRYK
+475 RYN
-482 LMEDNLIKLAFV
+482 LMENNLIKLAFV
-494 ANSPEKREYFLQ
+494 ANTPEKKNFYIH
-506 AIKGYKPKNEA
+506 AISTYKAHSEA
-517 NFKIVEAIDKE
+517 NCAIIAAIDKALGE
-528 FSKINNV
+528 INNI
-535 DELAKKLFLEFYNS
+535 DELAKKVFCEFYNN
-549 KDIQKKLSDEI
+549 KDMQKKLSDEI
-560 FSSTEFESLNYENYI
+560 FASAQYENLDYENYI
-575 QAVNETFERLNNIDD
+575 QAVNEIFERLNSISEKLRNYE
-590 LLKRHELRRKIRDK
+590 LKQKIKDST
-604 NLSEDEKMKISTELF
+604 LSESEKRELLF
-619 KKFETGRMET
+619 QQFEANRMET

>member
-1 MSEITYQQA
+1 MSEITYGQA

-21 DVVSRYVVLKKAG
+21 DVISKYVVLKKSG
-34 RNYTGL
+34 HNYSGL

-71 FTFLMKINNQDFKE
+71 IAFLMKINNQDFKE
-85 VVEEQAFNL
+85 VIAEQAAVL
-94 GIELSK
+94 GIELPK
-100 GSRDTK
+100 GSKDSSS
-106 KYKEE
+106 KYKQE
-111 KQRLLDAMEEAKK
+111 KERLLNAMDEATKFYHKK
-124 FFQKNLMKNEAA
+124 LLANERA

-145 GEVAIGKFSLGLAPN
+145 GEVAIGKFFLGLAPN
-160 SSFELK
+160 SNFELK
-166 NHLNKLGYTND
+166 EHLREKGYTND
-177 ELLKAGLLYEKEGNF
+177 EMYKAGLLYEKNGDF

-202 PITDTSSN
+202 PIMDVNSN
-210 TIAFGARAIMAG
+210 TIAFGARAIMEG

-232 SVIYNKSNVLF
+232 SSIYNKSNVLF
-243 GLNLAK
+243 GLNRAK
-249 DFIKQEDAT
+249 DYIKQEDSV

-325 NIFKS
+325 NIFSS

-336 YDSSYTNDNSN
+336 YDSSYSDNSDS

-375 KQIEKAPLL
+375 NHIKNAPLF

-389 NKILETLKDNITPQ
+389 NKALEELKNDATPQ
-403 EKSEIVLQIAEILS
+403 QKSITVQQIADILS
-417 EIQNPVILSDYIKN
+417 EIQNPVILSEYIKN
-431 SAFKLNVEENIL
+431 ISFKINLDEEIL
-443 KKQVQSAALKN
+443 KTQIEKSKYKN
-454 TDPEAKEVREPVSIK
+454 KSFEEFEVATPKTQPKYPSK
-469 KIENSS
+469 DLNT
-475 DPNYRYK
+475 RYN
-482 LMEDNLIKLAFV
+482 LMENNLIKLAFV
-494 ANSPEKREYFLQ
+494 ANTPEKKNFYIH
-506 AIKGYKPKNEA
+506 AISTYKAHSEA
-517 NFKIVEAIDKE
+517 NCAIIAAIDKALGE
-528 FSKINNV
+528 INNI
-535 DELAKKLFLEFYNS
+535 DELAKKVFCEFYNN
-549 KDIQKKLSDEI
+549 KDMQKKLSDEI
-560 FSSTEFESLNYENYI
+560 FASAQYENLDYENYI
-575 QAVNETFERLNNIDD
+575 QAVNEIFERLNSISEKLRNYE
-590 LLKRHELRRKIRDK
+590 LKQKIKDST
-604 NLSEDEKMKISTELF
+604 LSESEKRELLF
-619 KKFETGRMET
+619 QQFEANRMET

>member
-1 MSEITYQQA
+1 MSEISYSRA

-21 DVVSRYVVLKKAG
+21 DVISKYVVLKKAG
-34 RNYTGL
+34 HNYSGL

-71 FTFLMKINNQDFKE
+71 LAFLMKINNQNFKE
-85 VVEEQAFNL
+85 VIEEQAAAL
-94 GIELSK
+94 GIELPRASK
-100 GSRDTK
+100 DSL

-111 KQRLLDAMEEAKK
+111 KERLLGAMDEAMK
-124 FFQKNLMKNEAA
+124 FYHQNLLKNERA

-145 GEVAIGKFSLGLAPN
+145 TEVAIGKFFLGLAPN
-160 SSFELK
+160 SNFELK
-166 NHLNKLGYTND
+166 EYLREKKYTND
-177 ELLKAGLLYEKEGNF
+177 EMYKAGLLYEKNGDF

-202 PITDTSSN
+202 PIMDINSN
-210 TIAFGARAIMAG
+210 TIAFGARAIMEG

-232 SVIYNKSNVLF
+232 STIYNKCSVLF
-243 GLNLAK
+243 GLNRAK
-249 DFIKQEDAT
+249 DYIKQEDSV

-270 HVAGV
+270 HCAGV

-314 KATKA
+314 KATNA

-325 NIFKS
+325 NIFAN

-336 YDSSYTNDNSN
+336 YDSSYGDNENS
-347 VCEIRVVSQVGGKDP
+347 VCEIHVVSQVGGKDP

-375 KQIEKAPLL
+375 NHIKNAPLF

-389 NKILETLKDNITPQ
+389 NKELEQISPDITPQ
-403 EKSEIVLQIAEILS
+403 EKSEKVQQIADILS
-417 EIQNPVILSDYIKN
+417 EIQNPVILSDYIRNTSYKLNIEEEILKNQVQKAKYKN
-431 SAFKLNVEENIL
+431 SMPDEEYSSNPVQKTPNRQAKDLN
-443 KKQVQSAALKN
+443 
-454 TDPEAKEVREPVSIK
+454 T
-469 KIENSS
+469 
-475 DPNYRYK
+475 RYT
-482 LMEDNLIKLAFV
+482 LMENNLIKLAFV
-494 ANSPEKREYFLQ
+494 ANTPEKRNFYSH
-506 AIKGYKPKNEA
+506 AISAYKAKDEA
-517 NFKIVEAIDKE
+517 NFKIITSIDNALRE
-528 FSKINNV
+528 VNNI
-535 DELAKKLFLEFYNS
+535 DELAKKLFCEFYNS
-549 KDIQKKLSDEI
+549 TDIQQKLSDEI
-560 FSSTEFESLNYENYI
+560 FSSAEYENLDYENYI
-575 QAVNETFERLNNIDD
+575 QAVNETFERLNNINNR
-590 LLKRHELRRKIRDK
+590 LKKHELRQKIKDK
-604 NLSEDEKMKISTELF
+604 SLSEDEKLKILF
-619 KKFETGRMET
+619 KQFEANRMET
-629 F
+629 L

>member
-1 MSEITYQQA
+1 MSEISYSRA

-21 DVVSRYVVLKKAG
+21 DVISKYVVLKKAG
-34 RNYTGL
+34 HNYSGL

-71 FTFLMKINNQDFKE
+71 LAFLMKINNQNFKE
-85 VVEEQAFNL
+85 VIEEQAAAL
-94 GIELSK
+94 GIELPRASK
-100 GSRDTK
+100 DSL

-111 KQRLLDAMEEAKK
+111 KERLLGAMDEAMK
-124 FFQKNLMKNEAA
+124 FYHQNVLKNERA

-145 GEVAIGKFSLGLAPN
+145 TEVAIGKFFLGLAPN
-160 SSFELK
+160 SNFELK
-166 NHLNKLGYTND
+166 EYLREKKYTND
-177 ELLKAGLLYEKEGNF
+177 EMYKAGLLYEKNGDF

-202 PITDTSSN
+202 PIMDINSN
-210 TIAFGARAIMAG
+210 TIAFGARAIMEG

-232 SVIYNKSNVLF
+232 STIYNKSSVLF
-243 GLNLAK
+243 GLNRAK
-249 DFIKQEDAT
+249 DYIKQEDSV

-270 HVAGV
+270 HCAGV

-314 KATKA
+314 KATNA

-325 NIFKS
+325 NIFAN

-336 YDSSYTNDNSN
+336 YDSSYGDNENS
-347 VCEIRVVSQVGGKDP
+347 VCEIHVVSQVGGKDP

-375 KQIEKAPLL
+375 NHIKNAPLF

-389 NKILETLKDNITPQ
+389 NKELEQISPDITPQ
-403 EKSEIVLQIAEILS
+403 EKSEKVQQIADILS
-417 EIQNPVILSDYIKN
+417 EIQNPVILSDYTRNTSYKLNIEEEILKNQVQKAKYKN
-431 SAFKLNVEENIL
+431 SMPDEEYSSNPVQKTPNRQAKDLN
-443 KKQVQSAALKN
+443 
-454 TDPEAKEVREPVSIK
+454 T
-469 KIENSS
+469 
-475 DPNYRYK
+475 RYT
-482 LMEDNLIKLAFV
+482 LMENNLIKLAFV
-494 ANSPEKREYFLQ
+494 ANTPEKRNFYSH
-506 AIKGYKPKNEA
+506 AISAYKAKDEA
-517 NFKIVEAIDKE
+517 NFKIITSIDNALRE
-528 FSKINNV
+528 VNNI
-535 DELAKKLFLEFYNS
+535 DELAKKLFCEFYNS
-549 KDIQKKLSDEI
+549 TDIQQKLSDEI
-560 FSSTEFESLNYENYI
+560 FSSAEYENLDYENYI
-575 QAVNETFERLNNIDD
+575 QAVNETFERLNNINSR
-590 LLKRHELRRKIRDK
+590 LKKHELRQKIKDK
-604 NLSEDEKMKISTELF
+604 SLSEDEKLKILF
-619 KKFETGRMET
+619 KQFEANRMET
-629 F
+629 L

>member
-1 MSEITYQQA
+1 MSEITYGQA

-21 DVVSRYVVLKKAG
+21 DVISKYVVLKKSG
-34 RNYTGL
+34 HNYSGL

-71 FTFLMKINNQDFKE
+71 IAFLMKINNQDFKE
-85 VVEEQAFNL
+85 VIAEQAAAL
-94 GIELSK
+94 GIELPK
-100 GSRDTK
+100 GSKDSSS
-106 KYKEE
+106 KYKQE
-111 KQRLLDAMEEAKK
+111 KERLLNAMDEATKFYHKK
-124 FFQKNLMKNEAA
+124 LLANERA

-145 GEVAIGKFSLGLAPN
+145 GEVAIGKFFLGLAPN
-160 SSFELK
+160 SNFELK
-166 NHLNKLGYTND
+166 EHLREKGYTND
-177 ELLKAGLLYEKEGNF
+177 EMYKAGLLYEKNGDF

-202 PITDTSSN
+202 PIMDVNSN
-210 TIAFGARAIMAG
+210 TIAFGARAIMEG

-232 SVIYNKSNVLF
+232 SSIYNKSNVLF
-243 GLNLAK
+243 GLNRAK
-249 DFIKQEDAT
+249 DYIKQEDSV

-325 NIFKS
+325 NIFSS

-336 YDSSYTNDNSN
+336 YDSSYSDNSDS

-375 KQIEKAPLL
+375 NHIKNAPLF

-389 NKILETLKDNITPQ
+389 NKALEELKNDATPQ
-403 EKSEIVLQIAEILS
+403 QKSITVQQIADILS
-417 EIQNPVILSDYIKN
+417 EIQNPVILSEYIKN
-431 SAFKLNVEENIL
+431 ISFKINLDEEIL
-443 KKQVQSAALKN
+443 KTQIEKSKYKNESFEEFEVATPKTQPKYPLKDLN
-454 TDPEAKEVREPVSIK
+454 T
-469 KIENSS
+469 
-475 DPNYRYK
+475 RYN
-482 LMEDNLIKLAFV
+482 LMENNLIKLAFV
-494 ANSPEKREYFLQ
+494 ANTPEKKNFYIH
-506 AIKGYKPKNEA
+506 AISTYKAHSEA
-517 NFKIVEAIDKE
+517 NCAIIAAIDKALGE
-528 FSKINNV
+528 INNI
-535 DELAKKLFLEFYNS
+535 DELAKKVFCEFYNN
-549 KDIQKKLSDEI
+549 KDMQKKLSDEI
-560 FSSTEFESLNYENYI
+560 FASAQYENLDYENYI
-575 QAVNETFERLNNIDD
+575 QAVNEIFERLNSISEKLRNYE
-590 LLKRHELRRKIRDK
+590 LKQKIKDST
-604 NLSEDEKMKISTELF
+604 LSESEKRELLF
-619 KKFETGRMET
+619 QQFEANRMET

>member
-1 MSEITYQQA
+1 MSEITYGQA

-21 DVVSRYVVLKKAG
+21 DVISKYVVLKKSG
-34 RNYTGL
+34 HNYSGL

-71 FTFLMKINNQDFKE
+71 IAFLMKINNQDFKE
-85 VVEEQAFNL
+85 VIAEQAAAL
-94 GIELSK
+94 GIELPK
-100 GSRDTK
+100 GSKDSSS
-106 KYKEE
+106 KYKQE
-111 KQRLLDAMEEAKK
+111 KERLLNAMDEATKFYHKK
-124 FFQKNLMKNEAA
+124 LLANERA

-145 GEVAIGKFSLGLAPN
+145 GEVAIGKFFLGLAPN
-160 SSFELK
+160 SNFELK
-166 NHLNKLGYTND
+166 EHLREKGYTND
-177 ELLKAGLLYEKEGNF
+177 EMYKAGLLYEKNGDF

-202 PITDTSSN
+202 PIMDVNSN
-210 TIAFGARAIMAG
+210 TIAFGARAIMEG

-232 SVIYNKSNVLF
+232 SSISNKSNVLF
-243 GLNLAK
+243 GLNRAK
-249 DFIKQEDAT
+249 DYIKQEDSV

-325 NIFKS
+325 NIFSS

-336 YDSSYTNDNSN
+336 YDSSYSDNSDS

-375 KQIEKAPLL
+375 NHIKNAPLF

-389 NKILETLKDNITPQ
+389 NKALEELKNDATPQ
-403 EKSEIVLQIAEILS
+403 QKSITVQQIADILS
-417 EIQNPVILSDYIKN
+417 EIQNPVILSEYIKN
-431 SAFKLNVEENIL
+431 ISFKINLDEEIL
-443 KKQVQSAALKN
+443 KTQIEKSKYKN
-454 TDPEAKEVREPVSIK
+454 ESFEEFEVATPK
-469 KIENSS
+469 TQPKYSS
-475 DPNYRYK
+475 KDLNTRYN
-482 LMEDNLIKLAFV
+482 LMENNLIKLAFV
-494 ANSPEKREYFLQ
+494 ANTPEKKNFYIH
-506 AIKGYKPKNEA
+506 AISTYKAHSEA
-517 NFKIVEAIDKE
+517 NCAIIAAIDKALGE
-528 FSKINNV
+528 INNI
-535 DELAKKLFLEFYNS
+535 DELAKKVFCEFYNN
-549 KDIQKKLSDEI
+549 KDMQKKLSDEI
-560 FSSTEFESLNYENYI
+560 FASAQYENLDYENYI
-575 QAVNETFERLNNIDD
+575 QAVNEIFERLNSISEKLRNYE
-590 LLKRHELRRKIRDK
+590 LKQKIKDST
-604 NLSEDEKMKISTELF
+604 LSESEKRELLF
-619 KKFETGRMET
+619 QQFEANRMET

>member
-1 MSEITYQQA
+1 MSEITYGEA
-10 VEQIKNSLDIV
+10 VEQIKNRLDIV
-21 DVVSRYVVLKKAG
+21 DVVSKYVVLKKAG
-34 RNYTGL
+34 HNYSGL

-71 FTFLMKINNQDFKE
+71 IAFLMKINNQDFKE
-85 VVEEQAFNL
+85 VIEEQAAAL
-94 GIELSK
+94 GIELPKGSK
-100 GSRDTK
+100 GSSSK
-106 KYKEE
+106 FKQEKE
-111 KQRLLDAMEEAKK
+111 RLLSAMDEAMKFYHKK
-124 FFQKNLMKNEAA
+124 LSANERA

-145 GEVAIGKFSLGLAPN
+145 GEIAIGKFFLGLAPN
-160 SSFELK
+160 SNFELK
-166 NHLNKLGYTND
+166 EHLREKGYTND
-177 ELLKAGLLYEKEGNF
+177 ELYKAGLLYEKNGDF

-202 PITDTSSN
+202 PIMDVNSN
-210 TIAFGARAIMAG
+210 TIAFGARAIMEG

-232 SVIYNKSNVLF
+232 SSIYNKSNVLF
-243 GLNLAK
+243 GLNRAK
-249 DFIKQEDAT
+249 DYIKQEDSV

-325 NIFKS
+325 NIFSS

-336 YDSSYTNDNSN
+336 YDSSYSDNSDS

-375 KQIEKAPLL
+375 NHIKNAPLF

-389 NKILETLKDNITPQ
+389 NKALEELKNDATPQ
-403 EKSEIVLQIAEILS
+403 QKSITVQQIADILS

-431 SAFKLNVEENIL
+431 TSFKLNLDEEIL
-443 KKQVQSAALKN
+443 KTQVQKSMYKNNSLGEQQNKEQSFLLRFASKDLK
-454 TDPEAKEVREPVSIK
+454 TK
-469 KIENSS
+469 
-475 DPNYRYK
+475 YT
-482 LMEDNLIKLAFV
+482 LMENNLIKLAFA
-494 ANSPEKREYFLQ
+494 ANTPEKRNFYLHAINSYKVHDQDNQ
-506 AIKGYKPKNEA
+506 AI
-517 NFKIVEAIDKE
+517 ITSIDKALGE
-528 FSKINNV
+528 VNNI
-535 DELAKKLFLEFYNS
+535 DELAKKLFCEFYNNTT
-549 KDIQKKLSDEI
+549 IQKKLSDEI
-560 FSSTEFESLNYENYI
+560 FSSTQYENLNYENYI
-575 QAVNETFERLNNIDD
+575 QAVNEIFERLSNISSR
-590 LLKRHELRRKIRDK
+590 LEKNELRQKIKDK
-604 NLSEDEKMKISTELF
+604 SLSESEKLELLF
-619 KKFETGRMET
+619 KQFKTNRMET
-629 F
+629 T

>member
-1 MSEITYQQA
+1 MSEITYGQA

-21 DVVSRYVVLKKAG
+21 DVISKYVVLKKSG
-34 RNYTGL
+34 HNYSGL

-71 FTFLMKINNQDFKE
+71 IAFLMKINNQDFKE
-85 VVEEQAFNL
+85 VIAEQAAVL
-94 GIELSK
+94 GIELPK
-100 GSRDTK
+100 GSK
-106 KYKEE
+106 NSSSKYKQE
-111 KQRLLDAMEEAKK
+111 KERLLNAMDEATKFYHKK
-124 FFQKNLMKNEAA
+124 LLANERA

-145 GEVAIGKFSLGLAPN
+145 GEVAIGKFFLGLAPN
-160 SSFELK
+160 SNFELK
-166 NHLNKLGYTND
+166 EHLREKGYTND
-177 ELLKAGLLYEKEGNF
+177 EMYKAGLLYEKNGDF

-202 PITDTSSN
+202 PIMDVNSN
-210 TIAFGARAIMAG
+210 TIAFGARAIMEG

-232 SVIYNKSNVLF
+232 SSIYNKSNVLF
-243 GLNLAK
+243 GLNRAK
-249 DFIKQEDAT
+249 DYIKQEDSV

-325 NIFKS
+325 NIFSS

-336 YDSSYTNDNSN
+336 YDSSYSDNSDS

-375 KQIEKAPLL
+375 NHIKNAPLF

-389 NKILETLKDNITPQ
+389 NKALEELKNDATPQ
-403 EKSEIVLQIAEILS
+403 QKSITVQQIADILS
-417 EIQNPVILSDYIKN
+417 EIQNPVILSEYIKN
-431 SAFKLNVEENIL
+431 ISFKINLDEEIL
-443 KKQVQSAALKN
+443 KTQIEKSKYKN
-454 TDPEAKEVREPVSIK
+454 ESFEEFEVATPKTQPKYPSK
-469 KIENSS
+469 DLNT
-475 DPNYRYK
+475 RYN
-482 LMEDNLIKLAFV
+482 LMENNLIKLAFV
-494 ANSPEKREYFLQ
+494 ANTPEKKNFYIH
-506 AIKGYKPKNEA
+506 AISTYKAHSEA
-517 NFKIVEAIDKE
+517 NCAIIAAIDKALGE
-528 FSKINNV
+528 INNI
-535 DELAKKLFLEFYNS
+535 DELAKKVFCEFYNN
-549 KDIQKKLSDEI
+549 KDMQKKLSDEI
-560 FSSTEFESLNYENYI
+560 FASAQYENLDYENYI
-575 QAVNETFERLNNIDD
+575 QAVNEIFERLNSISEKLRNYE
-590 LLKRHELRRKIRDK
+590 LKQKIKDST
-604 NLSEDEKMKISTELF
+604 LSESEKRELLF
-619 KKFETGRMET
+619 QQFEANRMET

>member
-1 MSEITYQQA
+1 MSEITYGQA

-21 DVVSRYVVLKKAG
+21 DVISKYVVLKKSG
-34 RNYTGL
+34 HNYSGL

-71 FTFLMKINNQDFKE
+71 IAFLMKINNQDFKE
-85 VVEEQAFNL
+85 VIAEQAAVL
-94 GIELSK
+94 GIELPK
-100 GSRDTK
+100 GSKDSSS
-106 KYKEE
+106 KYKQE
-111 KQRLLDAMEEAKK
+111 KERLLNAMDEATKFYHKK
-124 FFQKNLMKNEAA
+124 LLANERA

-145 GEVAIGKFSLGLAPN
+145 GEVAIGKFFLGLAPN
-160 SSFELK
+160 SNFELK
-166 NHLNKLGYTND
+166 EHLREKGYTND
-177 ELLKAGLLYEKEGNF
+177 EMYKAGLLYEKNGDF
-192 LDRFK
+192 FYRFK

-202 PITDTSSN
+202 PIMDVNSN
-210 TIAFGARAIMAG
+210 TIAFGARAIMEG

-232 SVIYNKSNVLF
+232 SSIYNKSNVLF
-243 GLNLAK
+243 GLNRAK
-249 DFIKQEDAT
+249 DYIKQEDSV

-325 NIFKS
+325 NIFSS

-336 YDSSYTNDNSN
+336 YDSSYSDNSDS

-375 KQIEKAPLL
+375 NHIKNAPLF

-389 NKILETLKDNITPQ
+389 NKALEELKNDATPQ
-403 EKSEIVLQIAEILS
+403 QKSITVQQIADILS
-417 EIQNPVILSDYIKN
+417 EIQNPVILSEYIKN
-431 SAFKLNVEENIL
+431 ISFKINLDEEIL
-443 KKQVQSAALKN
+443 KTQIEKSKYKN
-454 TDPEAKEVREPVSIK
+454 ESFEEFEVATPKTQPKYPSK
-469 KIENSS
+469 DLNT
-475 DPNYRYK
+475 RYN
-482 LMEDNLIKLAFV
+482 LMENNLIKLAFV
-494 ANSPEKREYFLQ
+494 ANTPEKKNFYIH
-506 AIKGYKPKNEA
+506 AISTYKAHSEA
-517 NFKIVEAIDKE
+517 NCAIIAAIDKALGE
-528 FSKINNV
+528 INNI
-535 DELAKKLFLEFYNS
+535 DELAKKVFCEFYNN
-549 KDIQKKLSDEI
+549 KDMQKKLSDEI
-560 FSSTEFESLNYENYI
+560 FASAQYENLDYENYI
-575 QAVNETFERLNNIDD
+575 QAVNEIFERLNSISEKLRNYE
-590 LLKRHELRRKIRDK
+590 LKQKIKDST
-604 NLSEDEKMKISTELF
+604 LSESEKRELLF
-619 KKFETGRMET
+619 QQFEANRMET
-629 F
+629 L

>member
-1 MSEITYQQA
+1 MSEITYGQA

-21 DVVSRYVVLKKAG
+21 DVISKYVVLKKSG
-34 RNYTGL
+34 HNYSGL

-71 FTFLMKINNQDFKE
+71 IAFLMKINNQDFKE
-85 VVEEQAFNL
+85 VIAEQAAVL
-94 GIELSK
+94 GIELPK
-100 GSRDTK
+100 GSKDSSS
-106 KYKEE
+106 KYKQE
-111 KQRLLDAMEEAKK
+111 KERLLNAMDEATKFYHKK
-124 FFQKNLMKNEAA
+124 LLANERA

-145 GEVAIGKFSLGLAPN
+145 GEVAIGKFFLGLAPN
-160 SSFELK
+160 SNFELK
-166 NHLNKLGYTND
+166 EHLREKGYTND
-177 ELLKAGLLYEKEGNF
+177 EMYKAGLLYEKNGDF

-202 PITDTSSN
+202 PIMDVNSN
-210 TIAFGARAIMAG
+210 TIAFGARAIMEG

-232 SVIYNKSNVLF
+232 SSIYNKSNVLF
-243 GLNLAK
+243 GLNRAK
-249 DFIKQEDAT
+249 DYIKQEDSV

-325 NIFKS
+325 NIFSS

-336 YDSSYTNDNSN
+336 YDSSYSDNSDS

-375 KQIEKAPLL
+375 NHIKNAPLF

-389 NKILETLKDNITPQ
+389 NKALEELKNDATPQ
-403 EKSEIVLQIAEILS
+403 QKSITVQQIADILS
-417 EIQNPVILSDYIKN
+417 EIQNPVILSEYIKN
-431 SAFKLNVEENIL
+431 ISFKINLDEEIL
-443 KKQVQSAALKN
+443 KTQ
-454 TDPEAKEVREPVSIK
+454 
-469 KIENSS
+469 IEKS
-475 DPNYRYK
+475 RYK
-482 LMEDNLIKLAFV
+482 NESFEEFEVATPKTQPKYPSKDLNTRYNLMENNLIKLAFV
-494 ANSPEKREYFLQ
+494 ANTPEKKNFYIH
-506 AIKGYKPKNEA
+506 AISTYKAHSEA
-517 NFKIVEAIDKE
+517 NCAIIAAIDKALGE
-528 FSKINNV
+528 INNI
-535 DELAKKLFLEFYNS
+535 DELAKKVFCEFYNN
-549 KDIQKKLSDEI
+549 KDMQKKLSDEI
-560 FSSTEFESLNYENYI
+560 FASAQYENLDYENYI
-575 QAVNETFERLNNIDD
+575 QAVNEIFERLNSISEKLRNYE
-590 LLKRHELRRKIRDK
+590 LKQKIKDST
-604 NLSEDEKMKISTELF
+604 LSESEKRELLF
-619 KKFETGRMET
+619 QQFEANRMET

>member
-1 MSEITYQQA
+1 MSEISYSRA

-21 DVVSRYVVLKKAG
+21 DVISKYVVLKKAG
-34 RNYTGL
+34 HNYSGL

-71 FTFLMKINNQDFKE
+71 LAFLMKINNQNFKE
-85 VVEEQAFNL
+85 VIEEQAAAL
-94 GIELSK
+94 GIELPRTSK
-100 GSRDTK
+100 DSL

-111 KQRLLDAMEEAKK
+111 KERLLGAMDEAMK
-124 FFQKNLMKNEAA
+124 FYHQNLLKNERA

-145 GEVAIGKFSLGLAPN
+145 TEVAIGKFFLGLAPN
-160 SSFELK
+160 SNFELK
-166 NHLNKLGYTND
+166 EYLREKKYTND
-177 ELLKAGLLYEKEGNF
+177 EMYKAGLLYEKNGDF

-202 PITDTSSN
+202 PIMDINSN
-210 TIAFGARAIMAG
+210 TIAFGARAIMEG

-232 SVIYNKSNVLF
+232 STIYNKSSVLF
-243 GLNLAK
+243 GLNRAK
-249 DFIKQEDAT
+249 DYIKQEDSV

-270 HVAGV
+270 HCAGV

-314 KATKA
+314 KATNA

-325 NIFKS
+325 NIFAN

-336 YDSSYTNDNSN
+336 YDSSYGDNENS
-347 VCEIRVVSQVGGKDP
+347 VCEIHVVSQVGGKDP

-375 KQIEKAPLL
+375 NHIKNAPLF

-389 NKILETLKDNITPQ
+389 NKELEQISPDITPQ
-403 EKSEIVLQIAEILS
+403 EKSEKVQQIADILS
-417 EIQNPVILSDYIKN
+417 EIQNPVILSDYIRNTSYKLNIEEEILKNQVQKAKYKN
-431 SAFKLNVEENIL
+431 SMPDEEYSSNTVQKTPNRQAKDLN
-443 KKQVQSAALKN
+443 
-454 TDPEAKEVREPVSIK
+454 T
-469 KIENSS
+469 
-475 DPNYRYK
+475 RYT
-482 LMEDNLIKLAFV
+482 LMENNLIKLAFV
-494 ANSPEKREYFLQ
+494 ANTPEKRNFYSH
-506 AIKGYKPKNEA
+506 AISAYKAKDEA
-517 NFKIVEAIDKE
+517 NFKIITSIDNALRE
-528 FSKINNV
+528 VNNI
-535 DELAKKLFLEFYNS
+535 DELAKKLFCEFYNS
-549 KDIQKKLSDEI
+549 TDIQQKLSDEI
-560 FSSTEFESLNYENYI
+560 FSSAEYENLDYENYI
-575 QAVNETFERLNNIDD
+575 QAVNETFERLNNINNR
-590 LLKRHELRRKIRDK
+590 LKKHELRQKIKDK
-604 NLSEDEKMKISTELF
+604 SLSEDEKLKILF
-619 KKFETGRMET
+619 KQFEANRMET
-629 F
+629 L

>member
-1 MSEITYQQA
+1 MSEITYSQA

-21 DVVSRYVVLKKAG
+21 DVISKYVVLKKAG
-34 RNYTGL
+34 HNYSGL

-71 FTFLMKINNQDFKE
+71 LAFLMKINNQNFKE
-85 VVEEQAFNL
+85 VIEEQAAAL
-94 GIELSK
+94 GIELPKSSK
-100 GSRDTK
+100 DSS

-111 KQRLLDAMEEAKK
+111 KERLLGAMDEAMK
-124 FFQKNLMKNEAA
+124 FYHNNLLKNERA

-145 GEVAIGKFSLGLAPN
+145 GEVAIGKFFLGLAPN
-160 SSFELK
+160 SNFELK
-166 NHLNKLGYTND
+166 EYLREKKYTND
-177 ELLKAGLLYEKEGNF
+177 EMYKAGLLYEKNGDF

-202 PITDTSSN
+202 PIMDVNSN
-210 TIAFGARAIMAG
+210 TIAFGARAIMDG

-232 SVIYNKSNVLF
+232 SSIYNKSSVLF
-243 GLNLAK
+243 GLNRAK
-249 DFIKQEDAT
+249 DYIKQEDSVV
-258 IIMEGYF
+258 IMEGYF

-270 HVAGV
+270 HCAGV

-325 NIFKS
+325 NIFSS

-336 YDSSYTNDNSN
+336 YDSSYSENSDS
-347 VCEIRVVSQVGGKDP
+347 VCEIHVVSQVGGKDP

-375 KQIEKAPLL
+375 KHIQNAPLF

-389 NKILETLKDNITPQ
+389 DKTLKDIKDDTTPQ
-403 EKSEIVLQIAEILS
+403 EKSEIVQQIADILS
-417 EIQNPVILSDYIKN
+417 EIQNPVILADYIRN
-431 SAFKLNVEENIL
+431 TSFKINIDEEIL
-443 KKQVQSAALKN
+443 KNQVQKAKRKVMLPQGEVDVSQNIQKTSNRAAKDLN
-454 TDPEAKEVREPVSIK
+454 T
-469 KIENSS
+469 
-475 DPNYRYK
+475 RYT
-482 LMEDNLIKLAFV
+482 LMENNLIKLAFV
-494 ANSPEKREYFLQ
+494 ANTPEKRNFYSH
-506 AIKGYKPKNEA
+506 AISTYKPKNEA
-517 NFKIVEAIDKE
+517 NLKIITSIDNALRE
-528 FSKINNV
+528 VNNI
-535 DELAKKLFLEFYNS
+535 DELAKKLFCEFYNS
-549 KDIQKKLSDEI
+549 TDIQQKLSDEI
-560 FSSTEFESLNYENYI
+560 FSSTEYENLNYENYI
-575 QAVNETFERLNNIDD
+575 QAVNETFERLNNIDNK
-590 LLKRHELRRKIRDK
+590 LKKHELRQKIKDK
-604 NLSEDEKMKISTELF
+604 SLSEDEKLKILY
-619 KKFETGRMET
+619 KQFEANRMET
-629 F
+629 P

>member
-1 MSEITYQQA
+1 MSEITYGQA

-21 DVVSRYVVLKKAG
+21 DVISKYVVLKKSG
-34 RNYTGL
+34 HNYSGL

-71 FTFLMKINNQDFKE
+71 IAFLMKINNQDFKE
-85 VVEEQAFNL
+85 VIAEQAAVL
-94 GIELSK
+94 GIELPK
-100 GSRDTK
+100 GSKDSSS
-106 KYKEE
+106 KYKQE
-111 KQRLLDAMEEAKK
+111 KERLLNAMDEATKFYHKK
-124 FFQKNLMKNEAA
+124 LLANKRA

-145 GEVAIGKFSLGLAPN
+145 GEVAIGKFFLGLAPN
-160 SSFELK
+160 SNFELK
-166 NHLNKLGYTND
+166 EHLREKGYTND
-177 ELLKAGLLYEKEGNF
+177 EMYKAGLLYEKNGDF

-202 PITDTSSN
+202 PIMDVNSN
-210 TIAFGARAIMAG
+210 TIAFGARAIMEG

-232 SVIYNKSNVLF
+232 SSIYNKSNVLF
-243 GLNLAK
+243 GLNRAK
-249 DFIKQEDAT
+249 DYIKQEDSV

-325 NIFKS
+325 NIFSS

-336 YDSSYTNDNSN
+336 YDSSYSDNSDS

-375 KQIEKAPLL
+375 NHIKNAPLF

-389 NKILETLKDNITPQ
+389 NKALEELKNDATPQ
-403 EKSEIVLQIAEILS
+403 QKSITVQQIADILS
-417 EIQNPVILSDYIKN
+417 EIQNPVILSEYIKN
-431 SAFKLNVEENIL
+431 ISFKINLDEEIL
-443 KKQVQSAALKN
+443 KTQIEKSKYKN
-454 TDPEAKEVREPVSIK
+454 ESFEEFEVATPKTQPKYPSK
-469 KIENSS
+469 DLNT
-475 DPNYRYK
+475 RYN
-482 LMEDNLIKLAFV
+482 LMENNLIKLAFV
-494 ANSPEKREYFLQ
+494 ANTPEKKNFYIH
-506 AIKGYKPKNEA
+506 AISTYKAHSEA
-517 NFKIVEAIDKE
+517 NCAIIAAIDKALGE
-528 FSKINNV
+528 INNI
-535 DELAKKLFLEFYNS
+535 DELAKKVFCEFYNN
-549 KDIQKKLSDEI
+549 KDMQKKLSDEI
-560 FSSTEFESLNYENYI
+560 FASAQYENLDYENYI
-575 QAVNETFERLNNIDD
+575 QAVNEIFERLNSISEKLRNYE
-590 LLKRHELRRKIRDK
+590 LKQKIKDST
-604 NLSEDEKMKISTELF
+604 LSESEKRELLF
-619 KKFETGRMET
+619 QQFEANRMET

>member
-1 MSEITYQQA
+1 MSEITYGQA

-21 DVVSRYVVLKKAG
+21 DVISKYVVLKKSG
-34 RNYTGL
+34 HNYSGL

-71 FTFLMKINNQDFKE
+71 IAFLMKINNQDFKE
-85 VVEEQAFNL
+85 VIAEQAAVL
-94 GIELSK
+94 GIELPK
-100 GSRDTK
+100 GSKDSSS
-106 KYKEE
+106 KYKQE
-111 KQRLLDAMEEAKK
+111 KERLLNAMDEATKFYHKK
-124 FFQKNLMKNEAA
+124 LLANERA

-145 GEVAIGKFSLGLAPN
+145 GEVAIGKFFLGLAPN
-160 SSFELK
+160 SNFELK
-166 NHLNKLGYTND
+166 EHLREKGYTND
-177 ELLKAGLLYEKEGNF
+177 EMYKAGLLYEKNGDF

-202 PITDTSSN
+202 PIMDVNSN
-210 TIAFGARAIMAG
+210 TIAFGARAIMEG

-232 SVIYNKSNVLF
+232 SSVYNKSNVLF
-243 GLNLAK
+243 GLNRAK
-249 DFIKQEDAT
+249 DYIKQEDSV

-325 NIFKS
+325 NIFSS

-336 YDSSYTNDNSN
+336 YDSSYSDNSDS

-375 KQIEKAPLL
+375 NHIKNAPLF

-389 NKILETLKDNITPQ
+389 NKALEELKNDATPQ
-403 EKSEIVLQIAEILS
+403 QKSITVQQIADILS
-417 EIQNPVILSDYIKN
+417 EIQNPVILSEYIKN
-431 SAFKLNVEENIL
+431 ISFKINLDEEIL
-443 KKQVQSAALKN
+443 KTQIEKSKYKN
-454 TDPEAKEVREPVSIK
+454 ESFEEFEVATPKTQPKYPSK
-469 KIENSS
+469 DLNT
-475 DPNYRYK
+475 RYN
-482 LMEDNLIKLAFV
+482 LMENNLIKLAFV
-494 ANSPEKREYFLQ
+494 ANTPEKKNFYIH
-506 AIKGYKPKNEA
+506 AISTYKAHSEA
-517 NFKIVEAIDKE
+517 NCAIIAAIDKALGE
-528 FSKINNV
+528 INNI
-535 DELAKKLFLEFYNS
+535 DELAKKVFCEFYNN
-549 KDIQKKLSDEI
+549 KDMQKKLSDEI
-560 FSSTEFESLNYENYI
+560 FASAQYENLDYENYI
-575 QAVNETFERLNNIDD
+575 QAVNEIFERLNSISEKLRNYE
-590 LLKRHELRRKIRDK
+590 LKQKIKDST
-604 NLSEDEKMKISTELF
+604 LSESEKRELLF
-619 KKFETGRMET
+619 QQFEANRMET

>member
-1 MSEITYQQA
+1 MSEITYGQA

-21 DVVSRYVVLKKAG
+21 DVISKYVVLKKSG
-34 RNYTGL
+34 HNYSGL

-71 FTFLMKINNQDFKE
+71 IAFLMKINNQDFKE
-85 VVEEQAFNL
+85 VIEEQAAAL
-94 GIELSK
+94 GIELPK
-100 GSRDTK
+100 GSKDSSS
-106 KYKEE
+106 KYKQE
-111 KQRLLDAMEEAKK
+111 KERLLNAMDEATKFYHKK
-124 FFQKNLMKNEAA
+124 LLANERA

-145 GEVAIGKFSLGLAPN
+145 GEVAIGKFFLGLAPN
-160 SSFELK
+160 SNFELK
-166 NHLNKLGYTND
+166 EHLREKGYTND
-177 ELLKAGLLYEKEGNF
+177 EMYKAGLLYEKNGDF

-202 PITDTSSN
+202 PIMDVNSN
-210 TIAFGARAIMAG
+210 TIAFGARAIMEG

-232 SVIYNKSNVLF
+232 SSIYNKSNVLF
-243 GLNLAK
+243 GLNRAK
-249 DFIKQEDAT
+249 DYIKQEDSV

-325 NIFKS
+325 NIFSS

-336 YDSSYTNDNSN
+336 YDSSYSDNSDS

-375 KQIEKAPLL
+375 NHIKNAPLF

-389 NKILETLKDNITPQ
+389 NKALEELKNDATPQ
-403 EKSEIVLQIAEILS
+403 QKSITVQQIADILS
-417 EIQNPVILSDYIKN
+417 EIQNPVILSEYIKN
-431 SAFKLNVEENIL
+431 ISFKINLDEEIL
-443 KKQVQSAALKN
+443 KTQIEKSKYKN
-454 TDPEAKEVREPVSIK
+454 ESFEEFEVATPKTQPKYPSK
-469 KIENSS
+469 DLNT
-475 DPNYRYK
+475 RYN
-482 LMEDNLIKLAFV
+482 LMENNLIKLAFV
-494 ANSPEKREYFLQ
+494 ANTPEKKNFYIH
-506 AIKGYKPKNEA
+506 AISTYKAHSEA
-517 NFKIVEAIDKE
+517 NCAIIAAIDKALGE
-528 FSKINNV
+528 INNI
-535 DELAKKLFLEFYNS
+535 DELAKKVFCEFYNN
-549 KDIQKKLSDEI
+549 KDMQKKLSDEI
-560 FSSTEFESLNYENYI
+560 FASAQYENLDYENYI
-575 QAVNETFERLNNIDD
+575 QAVNEIFERLNSISEKLRNYE
-590 LLKRHELRRKIRDK
+590 LKQKIKDST
-604 NLSEDEKMKISTELF
+604 LSESEKRELLF
-619 KKFETGRMET
+619 QQFEANRMET

>member
-1 MSEITYQQA
+1 MSEISYSRA

-21 DVVSRYVVLKKAG
+21 DVISKYVVLKKAG
-34 RNYTGL
+34 HNYSGL

-71 FTFLMKINNQDFKE
+71 LAFLMKINNQNFKE
-85 VVEEQAFNL
+85 VIEEQAAAL
-94 GIELSK
+94 GIELPRASK
-100 GSRDTK
+100 DSL

-111 KQRLLDAMEEAKK
+111 KERLLGAMDEAMK
-124 FFQKNLMKNEAA
+124 FYHQNLLKNERA

-145 GEVAIGKFSLGLAPN
+145 TEVAIGKFFLGLAPN
-160 SSFELK
+160 SNFELK
-166 NHLNKLGYTND
+166 EYLREKKYTND
-177 ELLKAGLLYEKEGNF
+177 EMYKAGLLYEKNGDF

-202 PITDTSSN
+202 PIMDINSN
-210 TIAFGARAIMAG
+210 TIAFGARAIMEG

-232 SVIYNKSNVLF
+232 STIYNKSSVLF
-243 GLNLAK
+243 GLNRAK
-249 DFIKQEDAT
+249 DYIKQEDSV

-270 HVAGV
+270 HCAGV

-314 KATKA
+314 KATNA

-325 NIFKS
+325 NIFAN

-336 YDSSYTNDNSN
+336 YDSSYGDNENS
-347 VCEIRVVSQVGGKDP
+347 VCEIHVVSQVGGKDP

-375 KQIEKAPLL
+375 NQIKNAPLF

-389 NKILETLKDNITPQ
+389 NKELEQISPDITPQ
-403 EKSEIVLQIAEILS
+403 EKSEKVQQIADILS
-417 EIQNPVILSDYIKN
+417 EIQNPVILSDYIRNTSYKLNIEEEILKNQVQKAKYKN
-431 SAFKLNVEENIL
+431 SMPDEEYSSNPVQKTPNRQAKDLN
-443 KKQVQSAALKN
+443 
-454 TDPEAKEVREPVSIK
+454 T
-469 KIENSS
+469 
-475 DPNYRYK
+475 RYT
-482 LMEDNLIKLAFV
+482 LMENNLIKLAFV
-494 ANSPEKREYFLQ
+494 ANTPEKRNFYSH
-506 AIKGYKPKNEA
+506 AISAYKAKDEA
-517 NFKIVEAIDKE
+517 NFKIITSIDNALRE
-528 FSKINNV
+528 VNNI
-535 DELAKKLFLEFYNS
+535 DELAKKLFCEFYNS
-549 KDIQKKLSDEI
+549 TDIQQKLSDEI
-560 FSSTEFESLNYENYI
+560 FSSAEYENLDYENYI
-575 QAVNETFERLNNIDD
+575 QAVNETFERLNNINDR
-590 LLKRHELRRKIRDK
+590 LKKHELRQKIKDK
-604 NLSEDEKMKISTELF
+604 SLSEDEKLKILF
-619 KKFETGRMET
+619 KQFEANRMET
-629 F
+629 L

>member
-1 MSEITYQQA
+1 MSEITYSQA

-21 DVVSRYVVLKKAG
+21 DVISKYVVLKKAG
-34 RNYTGL
+34 HNYSGL

-71 FTFLMKINNQDFKE
+71 LAFLMKINNQNFKE
-85 VVEEQAFNL
+85 VIEEQAAAL
-94 GIELSK
+94 GIELPKSSK
-100 GSRDTK
+100 DSS

-111 KQRLLDAMEEAKK
+111 KERLLGAMDEAMK
-124 FFQKNLMKNEAA
+124 FYHNNLLKNERA

-145 GEVAIGKFSLGLAPN
+145 GEVAIGKFFLGLAPN
-160 SSFELK
+160 SNFELK
-166 NHLNKLGYTND
+166 EYLREKKYTND
-177 ELLKAGLLYEKEGNF
+177 EMYKAGLLYEKNGDF

-202 PITDTSSN
+202 PIMDVNSN
-210 TIAFGARAIMAG
+210 TIAFGARAIMDG

-232 SVIYNKSNVLF
+232 SSIYNKSSVLF
-243 GLNLAK
+243 GLNRAK
-249 DFIKQEDAT
+249 DYIKQEDSVV
-258 IIMEGYF
+258 IMEGYF

-270 HVAGV
+270 HCAGV

-325 NIFKS
+325 NIFSS

-336 YDSSYTNDNSN
+336 YDSSYSENSDS
-347 VCEIRVVSQVGGKDP
+347 VCEIHVVSQVGGKDP

-375 KQIEKAPLL
+375 KHIQNAPLF

-389 NKILETLKDNITPQ
+389 DKTLKDIKDDTTPQ
-403 EKSEIVLQIAEILS
+403 EKSEIVQQIADILS
-417 EIQNPVILSDYIKN
+417 EIQNPVILADYIRN
-431 SAFKLNVEENIL
+431 TSFKINIDEEIL
-443 KKQVQSAALKN
+443 KNQVQKAKRKVMLPQREVDVSQSIQKTSNRAAKDLN
-454 TDPEAKEVREPVSIK
+454 T
-469 KIENSS
+469 
-475 DPNYRYK
+475 RYT
-482 LMEDNLIKLAFV
+482 LMENNLIKLAFV
-494 ANSPEKREYFLQ
+494 ANTPEKRNFYSH
-506 AIKGYKPKNEA
+506 AISTYKPKNEA
-517 NFKIVEAIDKE
+517 NLKIITSIDNALRE
-528 FSKINNV
+528 VNNI
-535 DELAKKLFLEFYNS
+535 DELAKKLFCEFYNS
-549 KDIQKKLSDEI
+549 TDIQQKLSDEI
-560 FSSTEFESLNYENYI
+560 FSSTEYENLNYENYI
-575 QAVNETFERLNNIDD
+575 QAVNETFERLNNIDNK
-590 LLKRHELRRKIRDK
+590 LKKHELRQKIKDK
-604 NLSEDEKMKISTELF
+604 SLSEDEKLKILF
-619 KKFETGRMET
+619 KQFEANRMET
-629 F
+629 P